1 MLLDENH
8 DDTKS
13 LRSKEEAHDY
23 RYFPEPDIPPV
34 LFTDEEIDEIKK
46 SMPEMPRERFIRY
59 TAEYGLPEEDAEL
72 IISDKAFSD
81 FYDETVK
88 INTDFIQLQSFLKF
102 KGIAETG
109 GQAKEFIQDGI
120 IRVNGEVCTARGKKI
135 RNGDVVT
142 AFAVDYTI
150 VNED

>member
-1 MLLDENH
+1 M
-8 DDTKS
+8 K
-13 LRSKEEAHDY
+13 
-23 RYFPEPDIPPV
+23 
-34 LFTDEEIDEIKK
+34 IKVK
-46 SMPEMPRERFIRY
+46 
-59 TAEYGLPEEDAEL
+59 TAEHQ
-72 IISDKAFSD
+72 KK
-81 FYDETVK
+81 TVK
-88 INTDFIQLQSFLKF
+88 INTEFIQLQSFLKF
-102 KGIAETG
+102 KGSAETG

>member
-1 MLLDENH
+1 M
-8 DDTKS
+8 K
-13 LRSKEEAHDY
+13 
-23 RYFPEPDIPPV
+23 
-34 LFTDEEIDEIKK
+34 IKV
-46 SMPEMPRERFIRY
+46 
-59 TAEYGLPEEDAEL
+59 
-72 IISDKAFSD
+72 KAAPHKK
-81 FYDETVK
+81 ETVK

-102 KGIAETG
+102 KGISETG
-109 GQAKEFIQDGI
+109 GQAKKFIQSGI